1 MPELPLLPLFY
12 RGVLSAWESISNH
25 TGRTKNEIESEI
37 LWNNHEV
44 TIGGKSVFYKQWYD
58 AGEKTLPDI
67 LHKEGKFLTFTA
79 FKEKYKIN
87 TNVLCYIGLCNAIP
101 MHWRKVFRRDNEN
114 DLVVSDESVQPFKN
128 SPHTCQQARAF
139 YVSKSFQKPTSEVR
153 LVEAS
158 FTDQT
163 IAALYVLPFKLT
175 KNIRLSMFQ
184 FKTNHHILYTRD
196 KLFKTKIT
204 DSDSCHVCELEQ
216 TIEHRFV
223 ECQHVHSFWNLF
235 TS

>member
-12 RGVLSAWESISNH
+12 RGVLSPWESKSNH

-58 AGEKTLPDI
+58 AGVKTLPDI
-67 LHKEGKFLTFTA
+67 LHKEGKSLTFTA

-87 TNVLCYIGLCNAIP
+87 TNVLCYIGLCNTIP

-128 SPHTCQQARAF
+128 SPPTCQQARAF

-175 KNIRLSMFQ
+175 KNIRLCMFQ
-184 FKTNHHILYTRD
+184 FKINHHILYTRD
-196 KLFKTKIT
+196 KLFKTKII

-216 TIEHRFV
+216 TIEYRFV
-223 ECQHVHSFWNLF
+223 ECQHVHSLWNLF